1 MNNKGKQVRLLSILF
16 CLFMTAMN
24 ANGQTFQADSL
35 ESKMDSV
42 DICLL
47 TCGPGNE
54 VYSLY
59 GHTAIRV
66 HDRINN
72 TDLAINYGMFSFE
85 QENFVLRFIFGLTDY
100 EIGITSFERFKQEY
114 TYEGRWIK
122 EQVLNLSAKD
132 KLQIISAIEN
142 NYRPENRVY
151 RYNYFYDNCTT
162 RARDILLDNMS
173 EKVIMP
179 SGSEDD
185 ITYRDIIHQW
195 TSNHPWTR
203 FGNDLLLG
211 VKADVNTTAEEQ
223 QFIPL
228 NLLYDFSKAQVYG
241 ADNTHKPL
249 VESEQWIVKPTPQT
263 LEESFPISPKTTFL
277 ILFIITVILTV
288 LESRLHVSFWLY
300 DFLLL
305 LLTGLSGLV
314 LFAMVFS
321 QHPTVSLN
329 LQILILNPLN
339 LVFLYPVTRKL
350 MKGQI
355 HYYVYVYT
363 LFLILSFFGTL
374 IQQYAE
380 RIYILALSLLLRMLS
395 IIYNYKKKESR

>member
-1 MNNKGKQVRLLSILF
+1 MNYKGKQVILLSILF

-54 VYSLY
+54 AYSLY
-59 GHTAIRV
+59 GHTAIRI
-66 HDRINN
+66 HDKINN

-85 QENFVLRFIFGLTDY
+85 QEYFVLRFIFGLTDY
-100 EIGITSFERFKQEY
+100 QIGITSFERFKEEY

-122 EQVLNLSAKD
+122 EQVLNLSATD
-132 KLQIISAIEN
+132 KLQIINAIEN

-151 RYNYFYDNCTT
+151 RYNFFYDNCTT
-162 RARDILLDNMS
+162 RARDIILDNIS
-173 EKVIMP
+173 EKVVLP
-179 SGSEDD
+179 PTSGEDK
-185 ITYRDIIHQW
+185 TYRDIIHQW
-195 TSNHPWTR
+195 TTHYPWTR

-211 VKADVNTTAEEQ
+211 VKADQYTTEEEQ
-223 QFIPL
+223 QFIPV
-228 NLLYDFSKAQVYG
+228 NLFYDFSKAQMYS
-241 ADNTHKPL
+241 ADELPKPL
-249 VESEQWIVKPTPQT
+249 VDSEQWIIKPSPQT
-263 LEESFPISPKTTFL
+263 LEESFPLSPKTTFL
-277 ILFIITVILTV
+277 VLFIITVIITV
-288 LESRLHVSFWLY
+288 LGFRLNISFWLY

-305 LLTGLSGLV
+305 LLTGISGLV
-314 LFAMVFS
+314 LFAMIFS

-339 LVFLYPVTRKL
+339 LVFLYPVTKKL
-350 MKGQI
+350 MKGQV
-355 HYYVYVYT
+355 HYYIYVYSS
-363 LFLILSFFGTL
+363 LLVLSFFGTL

-380 RIYILALSLLLRMLS
+380 GIYILALSLLLRMLS
-395 IIYNYKKKESR
+395 IIYNHKKKENR

>member
-1 MNNKGKQVRLLSILF
+1 
-16 CLFMTAMN
+16 
-24 ANGQTFQADSL
+24 
-35 ESKMDSV
+35 
-42 DICLL
+42 
-47 TCGPGNE
+47 
-54 VYSLY
+54 
-59 GHTAIRV
+59 
-66 HDRINN
+66 
-72 TDLAINYGMFSFE
+72 
-85 QENFVLRFIFGLTDY
+85 
-100 EIGITSFERFKQEY
+100 
-114 TYEGRWIK
+114 
-122 EQVLNLSAKD
+122 
-132 KLQIISAIEN
+132 
-142 NYRPENRVY
+142 
-151 RYNYFYDNCTT
+151 
-162 RARDILLDNMS
+162 MS

-314 LFAMVFS
+314 LFAMIFS

-355 HYYVYVYT
+355 HSYVYVYT
-363 LFLILSFFGTL
+363 MLLILSFFGTL
-374 IQQYAE
+374 VQQYAE
-380 RIYILALSLLLRMLS
+380 GIYILALSLLLRMLS

>member
-228 NLLYDFSKAQVYG
+228 NLLYDFSKAQVNG
-241 ADNTHKPL
+241 TDNAHKPL
-249 VESEQWIVKPTPQT
+249 VVSEQWIVKPSPQP

-314 LFAMVFS
+314 LFAMIFS

-355 HYYVYVYT
+355 HHYVYVYT

-374 IQQYAE
+374 VQQYAE
-380 RIYILALSLLLRMLS
+380 GIYILALSLLLRMLS